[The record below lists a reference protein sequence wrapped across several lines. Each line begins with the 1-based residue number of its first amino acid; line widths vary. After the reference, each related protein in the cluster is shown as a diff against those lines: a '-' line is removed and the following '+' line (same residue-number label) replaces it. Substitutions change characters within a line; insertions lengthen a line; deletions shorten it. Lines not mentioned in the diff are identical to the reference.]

1 MHNPILFVFVGKNGA
16 KTLFV
21 ITSDAKSI
29 SRLSAAAGLLQ
40 IRARTSTGSPW
51 KLRYFLFPHM
61 ECAGIVFALHSAF
74 FISMSKCDE
83 VTCVFCEICP
93 PRCPHIVNFSRD
105 TKNLRQVLPIPNFI
119 RMLTEVLQFEERS
132 QSVRNIAGSVPQ
144 LWYRHG
150 PKVARP
156 HGQNFAVLPKE
167 GRPIVRIVR
176 NSQNCILLRP
186 ALRCISRHSAYIFI
200 GINNFDEI
208 E

>member
-1 MHNPILFVFVGKNGA
+1 MTRRVFR
-16 KTLFV
+16 
-21 ITSDAKSI
+21 DCQ
-29 SRLSAAAGLLQ
+29 LLQ
-40 IRARTSTGSPW
+40 AYYKYAQERQRAALESCAIFCFHIWNARALS
-51 KLRYFLFPHM
+51 LRCTL
-61 ECAGIVFALHSAF
+61 LF

-156 HGQNFAVLPKE
+156 HGQDFAVLPKE

-176 NSQNCILLRP
+176 NSQNGILLRP
-186 ALRCISRHSAYIFI
+186 ALRCISPHSAYIFI
-200 GINNFDEI
+200 RINNLDEI